1 MKMDQNLY
9 NVYSALNNLN
19 DTLRQMHGTL
29 ETNNVLLAEQNE
41 TKKNTEM
48 LTTFVGR
55 LNGTMMRVEELL
67 KANNSLLEKQNEHL
81 ELMNQE
87 IGIEVDRSQKLSDFF
102 EEREKKGI

>member
-9 NVYSALNNLN
+9 NVYCALNNLN

-55 LNGTMMRVEELL
+55 LNGTMMRIEELL
-67 KANNSLLEKQNEHL
+67 KANNEHP
-81 ELMNQE
+81 
-87 IGIEVDRSQKLSDFF
+87 GRQKLSDFF
-102 EEREKKGI
+102 DECEKKGI